1 MEILATMGQLCTERA
16 PESKNPSNIF
26 MRKSTLAIILLIL
39 LSLYDELEIDHD
51 LEREIKYSTT
61 I

>member
-1 MEILATMGQLCTERA
+1 M
-16 PESKNPSNIF
+16 K
-26 MRKSTLAIILLIL
+26 KSTLPIILEVFS
-39 LSLYDELEIDHD
+39 SLYDELEIYLD

>member
-1 MEILATMGQLCTERA
+1 
-16 PESKNPSNIF
+16 
-26 MRKSTLAIILLIL
+26 MRKSTLPIILVELS
-39 LSLYDELEIDHD
+39 SLYDELEID